1 MHLPS
6 SLSNVPSSTTARRPV
21 RRSTES
27 AARRIGARA
36 LMALALVFSLGTV
49 SAAASAAPL
58 DSMIKAVK
66 FNDVDSVK
74 SLLSKGMDPNSVD
87 KDGTPMIVIAA
98 REKST
103 DVALLL
109 MQDKHTDINK
119 TDPAGENAMML
130 AALMQDAP
138 LVDALIAKGAEV
150 NKAGWTPLHYAA
162 SAGDDAIV
170 TSLLNASAYIDAG
183 SPNGTTPLM
192 MAARAGHATTI
203 NLLLAQGADPSLKNQ
218 IGMTALDFAQRYKE
232 PDGIKTLTGKAEA
245 WTAQHEA
252 SGTQHAAVAGVPVAP
267 VAASAP

>member
-1 MHLPS
+1 
-6 SLSNVPSSTTARRPV
+6 
-21 RRSTES
+21 
-27 AARRIGARA
+27 
-36 LMALALVFSLGTV
+36 
-49 SAAASAAPL
+49 
-58 DSMIKAVK
+58 MIKAVK

>member
-1 MHLPS
+1 MHLP
-6 SLSNVPSSTTARRPV
+6 LSMSNIPFSAACQPAGRFTDRFARRFG
-21 RRSTES
+21 T
-27 AARRIGARA
+27 RA
-36 LMALALVFSLGTV
+36 LLVLALVFSLGTV
-49 SAAASAAPL
+49 SMAASAAPL

-74 SLLSKGMDPNSVD
+74 SLLAKGMDPNSVD
-87 KDGTPMIVIAA
+87 NQGTPMIVIAA

-103 DVALLL
+103 EVALSL

-162 SAGDDAIV
+162 SAGYDAIV
-170 TSLLNASAYIDAG
+170 TTLLNASAYIDAG

-218 IGMTALDFAQRYKE
+218 IGMTALDFAKRYKE
-232 PDGIKTLTGKAEA
+232 PDGINALTGKAEA

-252 SGTQHAAVAGVPVAP
+252 HGTNAAVVGTPVAP
-267 VAASAP
+267 AAASAP